1 MKKHIA
7 NIITSFRIVCSVL
20 LLLVPAYS
28 TEFYVVYTLGGIS
41 DMLDGAVARM
51 TNNTT
56 KLGAQLDTIADFI
69 FIVASFGKL
78 LPSFQ
83 IPQWLW
89 IWITIIAI
97 IKLHNIIL
105 GVIQKNMF
113 ISLHTKMN
121 KITGLL
127 LYLLPFTISFIELKF
142 SSIAVCSIATCAA
155 IQKGHLIKSDK

>member
-1 MKKHIA
+1 M
-7 NIITSFRIVCSVL
+7 
-20 LLLVPAYS
+20 LLVPTYS

-51 TNNTT
+51 TNNST
-56 KLGAQLDTIADFI
+56 KLGSQLDTIADFI
-69 FIVASFGKL
+69 FIAASLGKL

-105 GVIQKNMF
+105 GIIQKNMF
-113 ISLHTKMN
+113 ISLHTKN
-121 KITGLL
+121 
-127 LYLLPFTISFIELKF
+127 E
-142 SSIAVCSIATCAA
+142 
-155 IQKGHLIKSDK
+155 